1 LNLEQFIIS
10 WKDTVEDNKAINDRF
25 TSLVNGDDDLKNHRT
40 WVEQNIFGFGERSFH
55 WLHKI
60 VVDDMPEQFSFLE
73 IGGFR
78 MQVVSLYE
86 LLAKRTGRIVDRTVI
101 SPMSGAGGHWESD
114 YFADS
119 KRIHEQFN
127 LAHGYVLIHGLST
140 SLGSVAAAENGAPYN
155 IVYIDGG
162 HDSDT
167 VRFDMA
173 HYTDMVKVG
182 GYLICDDC
190 SNGLKM
196 WPGSFPGIMSV
207 SIEVDTYM
215 AKRKDF
221 IHLGAVMHNR
231 IWKRIS
237 ASV

>member
-1 LNLEQFIIS
+1 
-10 WKDTVEDNKAINDRF
+10 
-25 TSLVNGDDDLKNHRT
+25 
-40 WVEQNIFGFGERSFH
+40 
-55 WLHKI
+55 
-60 VVDDMPEQFSFLE
+60 
-73 IGGFR
+73 
-78 MQVVSLYE
+78 
-86 LLAKRTGRIVDRTVI
+86 
-101 SPMSGAGGHWESD
+101 
-114 YFADS
+114 
-119 KRIHEQFN
+119 
-127 LAHGYVLIHGLST
+127 
-140 SLGSVAAAENGAPYN
+140 VAAAENGAPYN

-167 VRFDMA
+167 VCFDMA
-173 HYTDMVKVG
+173 HYTDMVKAG